1 MKDYTKLHELSKHG
15 SGKVL
20 ERERENELKKI
31 LELPMEVEFQMGEAF
46 SVRNYWFSD
55 MMTIQQY

>member
-1 MKDYTKLHELSKHG
+1 MG
-15 SGKVL
+15 VGKYL
-20 ERERENELKKI
+20 RERERENELKKI